1 MKWRHCNA
9 PGVVAFAL
17 ALLCCVAAH
26 AQPTDG
32 QPTAQITSTEFAQ
45 APSPQKIAYLRALFD
60 HKFPIDTGQLVETIR
75 VGLGDADAR
84 IRRMALTTVTGRS
97 LGPIFGKGKGMDE
110 WIRERPAILQLR
122 PVITRALTDGDGDVR
137 GGAVAALQAIDFDGV
152 QPFGRKLS
160 PETVSALADRYGKET
175 FVEAR
180 RAIIQVLGGGA
191 ASSPVAQKTVRA
203 AMTTDAE
210 PQLRDLAR
218 RLLADS
224 GPASPK

>member
-1 MKWRHCNA
+1 MVTGTCE
-9 PGVVAFAL
+9 V
-17 ALLCCVAAH
+17 
-26 AQPTDG
+26 
-32 QPTAQITSTEFAQ
+32 
-45 APSPQKIAYLRALFD
+45 APSP
-60 HKFPIDTGQLVETIR
+60 V
-75 VGLGDADAR
+75 
-84 IRRMALTTVTGRS
+84 
-97 LGPIFGKGKGMDE
+97 
-110 WIRERPAILQLR
+110 
-122 PVITRALTDGDGDVR
+122 
-137 GGAVAALQAIDFDGV
+137 LQAMDFDGV

-191 ASSPVAQKTVRA
+191 ASSPVAQKTVIA